1 MHKILVIDDDV
12 TRNEKIVEKLKSA
25 YNDITIHSADSYN
38 SARKKL
44 NNNYYFAVFLDMALP
59 IRSLEKKL
67 DLNAGIKLLDAIAR
81 GRFKKIPS
89 RVIGFTALID
99 NREEKEESFENL
111 GFRLYEAK
119 RGDFSWLGKALVQ
132 IDYSLKSIESYNQLP
147 TDIAIVSIH
156 GIETN
161 GKWQEKIHSLIKDKY
176 SDVDVSN
183 LQFKFESFP
192 ITRFLIPFLRDKMV
206 KRFQDDLER
215 WINNNETKR
224 IVCFAHSFGTYILVK
239 ALEELKKKYDL
250 ENLDLIILAGS
261 VLKQNYDFSDIK
273 SLPNLRLVNECAKQD
288 GALLFSKAAVWGT
301 GMGGRLGFS
310 SLLDAKFSN
319 RSYPGGHS
327 VFFNNDCEIVKNY
340 WLPLLD
346 TNNELKPFNISS
358 RERKRDKVFEYIAR
372 FSSKLKVLYYL
383 LAITI
388 FIIPLVI
395 VINIFL

>member
-12 TRNEKIVEKLKSA
+12 TRNDKIVEKLEKA
-25 YNDITIHSADSYN
+25 YKDITIHTADSYN
-38 SARKKL
+38 SARKQL
-44 NNNYYFAVFLDMALP
+44 NNNYYFAIFLDMALP
-59 IRSLEKKL
+59 IRSLEKTL
-67 DLNAGIKLLDAIAR
+67 DLNAGIRLLDAIAR

-89 RVIGFTALID
+89 RVIGFTALLD
-99 NREEKEESFENL
+99 NREKKEQLFENL

-132 IDYSLKSIESYNQLP
+132 IDYSLRSIESYNKLP

-156 GIETN
+156 GIETE
-161 GKWQEKIHSLIKDKY
+161 GKWQEKIHSLIKEKY
-176 SDVDVSN
+176 SDVEVSN
-183 LQFKFESFP
+183 LQFKFENFP

-206 KRFQDDLER
+206 KRFQGDLER
-215 WINNNETKR
+215 WIKNNETKR

-239 ALEELKKKYDL
+239 ALEELKKNHEL
-250 ENLDLIILAGS
+250 ENLDLVVLSGS
-261 VLKQNYDFSDIK
+261 VLKQNYDFSIIK

-310 SLLDAKFSN
+310 GLLNANFSN

-327 VFFNNDCEIVKNY
+327 VFFNNDCEIIKNY

-346 TNNELKPFNISS
+346 LNNELKPFNISS
-358 RERKRDKVFEYIAR
+358 KERTRDKVFEYIAR
-372 FSSKLKVLYYL
+372 VSSKLKVLYYL
-383 LAITI
+383 LMITI
-388 FIIPLVI
+388 LIIPF
-395 VINIFL
+395 IFMFNLFI